1 MTTRIGLAGIASIIA
16 VGAVLTAPALA
27 QDELT
32 GHRHARAFDQERL
45 HTSFPNAADVYQQ
58 RAQTS
63 RQCSDSPARC

>member
-1 MTTRIGLAGIASIIA
+1 MTTRVGLAAVASIVA
-16 VGAVLTAPALA
+16 VGAVLTGPAFA
-27 QDELT
+27 QDDVT
-32 GHRHARAFDQERL
+32 GHRHVRAFDQERI

>member
-1 MTTRIGLAGIASIIA
+1 MTTRVGLAAVASIVAI
-16 VGAVLTAPALA
+16 GAVLTGPAFA
-27 QDELT
+27 QDDVT
-32 GHRHARAFDQERL
+32 GHRHVRAFDQERI